1 MLLQVR
7 LSLSLHLTPHR
18 SNPPSYP
25 THTHTGAD
33 TYEEYGNDNDTD
45 EGDNEG
51 AGDDGTWAPDPHFE
65 EPEESEYVPPE
76 QAAPGDHPSNFG
88 SYGAYLGCTASSF
101 YSAGEPGTSA
111 PPTANL
117 HSSYADRSAPVH
129 ANQRPL
135 HTSAHPS
142 ATPSAMRTA
151 SMPELLGQS
160 STCGPSGHGGSGRG
174 TSTQQHVEI
183 THQTHLPVY
192 APPAGSFFEIGEGL
206 PCAGGVGLPTLQ
218 ETRTGAPTG
227 VVLQTAVASA
237 GKAKTKERTKEK
249 TPTAS
254 QQHPPKAT
262 PKAPKARKRKADE
275 LVEAPIPLVS
285 KPVSLREG
293 GNRVVAV
300 RGAGYGT
307 NPLHL

>member
-1 MLLQVR
+1 MSKSAKEQQKVSAADKARLVASAKTAGLLGQIAQAAAAR
-7 LSLSLHLTPHR
+7 RAHALG
-18 SNPPSYP
+18 
-25 THTHTGAD
+25 GAD
-33 TYEEYGNDNDTD
+33 TYEEYGNDDTD
-45 EGDNEG
+45 VGDTEG

-65 EPEESEYVPPE
+65 EPEVSEYVPPE

-88 SYGAYLGCTASSF
+88 SYGAYLGCTARSF
-101 YSAGEPGTSA
+101 YSAGEP
-111 PPTANL
+111 
-117 HSSYADRSAPVH
+117 
-129 ANQRPL
+129 
-135 HTSAHPS
+135 
-142 ATPSAMRTA
+142 AMRTA

-174 TSTQQHVEI
+174 TSTQQHGEM
-183 THQTHLPVY
+183 THQTDLPDY
-192 APPAGSFFEIGEGL
+192 APPAGSSFDRGEGQ

-237 GKAKTKERTKEK
+237 GKAKAKERTKEK

-254 QQHPPKAT
+254 QQHPHKAT
-262 PKAPKARKRKADE
+262 LKAPKARKRKSDE

-293 GNRVVAV
+293 DEFFDFVQVTFVGGDESEVEDLSTASGRNGREAI
-300 RGAGYGT
+300 
-307 NPLHL
+307 LHHPSC